1 MFKALGQRFILSLY
15 SRNFYLGLLADKLRF
30 FDFVYIIFVAT
41 ILACFAAI
49 FLYNKLLDV
58 EGNEIRT
65 VIDQFPTLT
74 VADNDTFTFANNQ
87 PKDVQIFE
95 DENGL
100 RYSYVLSTSGEPIVL
115 FNIENAKV
123 PAKLLPKENIN
134 KQSVYFYLV
143 VYKDHI
149 SLFNGV
155 IEQSYWLK
163 DIHLAKNTVISAD
176 SVYSSVSSYIKN
188 FGFWLV
194 LLCSIVFFVIRHVFN
209 TIFTVFLSLIVAR
222 LQGSKLPMQAVIRV
236 NIYANSVYVII
247 GLLGILCMEYEFS
260 QMILNNWLISMLPI
274 LYLYLMIKFLRQQ
287 IGKQIL
293 DSADNNGKNGVFRA

>member
-155 IEQSYWLK
+155 IEQ
-163 DIHLAKNTVISAD
+163 
-176 SVYSSVSSYIKN
+176 
-188 FGFWLV
+188 GFWLV

-236 NIYANSVYVII
+236 NIYANTVYVII